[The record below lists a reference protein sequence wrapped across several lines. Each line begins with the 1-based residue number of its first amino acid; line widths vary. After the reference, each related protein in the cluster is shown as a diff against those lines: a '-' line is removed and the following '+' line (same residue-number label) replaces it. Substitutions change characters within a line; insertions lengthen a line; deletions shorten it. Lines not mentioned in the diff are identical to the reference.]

1 MSEIIKQTVNCSNLI
16 ETTPS
21 ITVGEIV
28 ENYIVPKFPKAQYTT
43 NNKGYPCIVLPCIDG
58 NYRNDFNPVLVF
70 EVNHT
75 TVAKSSGSV
84 TTRVGFIDMNTKE
97 TFVYGFGYRYR
108 SNYYSA
114 DSTNSGNYTSIDFRY
129 TITWWEYNYDN
140 IRSLGITGVHT
151 EYTPITMLS
160 MDIMITKCKT
170 LDTDEEVDVVM
181 VASGNNINNIYL
193 VYLYKGSIVK
203 TTIPRWTLP
212 EVDKT
217 INVYQFNDGNI
228 YNDKL
233 YVCFPTSHTLLK
245 PLATF
250 NSNSQPV
257 HLDTWNK
264 EAFTIGG
271 NKFDL
276 KLTSASDGEYIS
288 IAKKVQ

>member
-1 MSEIIKQTVNCSNLI
+1 MSEIIKQSVYFSSEEAQT
-16 ETTPS
+16 
-21 ITVGEIV
+21 ITVGQVI
-28 ENYIVPKFPKAQYTT
+28 ENYMVPKFPKAQYTT
-43 NNKGYPCIVLPCIDG
+43 DNTGKPCIVLPCVDG

-70 EVNHT
+70 DVDSTKLLSNVVN
-75 TVAKSSGSV
+75 V
-84 TTRVGFIDMNTKE
+84 TTRAGFIDMNTKE
-97 TFVYGFGYRYR
+97 AYQYNFGYRVR
-108 SNYYSA
+108 NIGSTS
-114 DSTNSGNYTSIDFRY
+114 DSYNSGNYCDIYFKDA
-129 TITWWEYNYDN
+129 IHWWEYTYDN
-140 IRSLGITGVHT
+140 IRSLGIAGIHNN
-151 EYTPITMLS
+151 YIPITMMA

-170 LDTDEEVDVVM
+170 LDTDEEVDVLM
-181 VASGNNINNIYL
+181 VAGGERMYNIYL
-193 VYLYKGSIVK
+193 VYPYKGRIVK

-233 YVCFPTSHTLLK
+233 YVCFPTSHTILK

-271 NKFDL
+271 KKFDL
-276 KLTSASDGEYIS
+276 KLTSASDGEYVS

>member
-1 MSEIIKQTVNCSNLI
+1 MSEIIKQMVDLSGESFQT
-16 ETTPS
+16 

-28 ENYIVPKFPKAQYTT
+28 ENHMVPKFQKAQYTT
-43 NNKGYPCIVLPCIDG
+43 NNTGNPCIVLPCIDG

-70 EVNHT
+70 DVDSTKLLSNVVN
-75 TVAKSSGSV
+75 V
-84 TTRVGFIDMNTKE
+84 TTRAGFIDMNTKE
-97 TFVYGFGYRYR
+97 AYQYNFGYRWR
-108 SNYYSA
+108 SNTLTSDNY
-114 DSTNSGNYTSIDFRY
+114 NSGNYTSIDFRY
-129 TITWWEYNYDN
+129 TINWWEYTYDN
-140 IRSLGITGVHT
+140 IRSLGIAGIHNN
-151 EYTPITMLS
+151 YIPITMMA

-170 LDTDEEVDVVM
+170 LDTDEEVDVLM
-181 VASGNNINNIYL
+181 VAGGERMNNIYL
-193 VYLYKGSIVK
+193 VYPYKGRIVK

-233 YVCFPTSHTLLK
+233 YVCFPTSHTILK

-276 KLTSASDGEYIS
+276 KLTSASDGEYVS

>member
-16 ETTPS
+16 KTNQS

-58 NYRNDFNPVLVF
+58 NYRSDYNPVIVF
-70 EVNHT
+70 EVDPT

-84 TTRVGFIDMNTKE
+84 TTRVGFINMITKE
-97 TFVYGFGYRYR
+97 AYQYDFGYRYR
-108 SNYYSA
+108 SNYYST

-129 TITWWEYNYDN
+129 AITWWEYTYDN
-140 IRSLGITGVHT
+140 IRSLGITGVRT

-160 MDIMITKCKT
+160 MDIIITKCKT

-193 VYLYKGSIVK
+193 VYPYKGSIVK
-203 TTIPRWTLP
+203 TTIPRWELP

-228 YNDKL
+228 YNDNL

-245 PLATF
+245 PLAKF
-250 NSNSQPV
+250 DSNSQPV
-257 HLDTWNK
+257 HSDTWNK

-271 NKFDL
+271 KKFDL
-276 KLTSASDGEYIS
+276 KLTSASDGEYVS

>member
-58 NYRNDFNPVLVF
+58 NYRNDFNPVIVF
-70 EVNHT
+70 EVDT
-75 TVAKSSGSV
+75 TAVAKSSGSV
-84 TTRVGFIDMNTKE
+84 TTRVGITKMNTKE
-97 TFVYGFGYRYR
+97 TFVYDFGYRYR
-108 SNYYSA
+108 SSNSSS
-114 DSTNSGNYTSIDFRY
+114 DSYNSGNYTSIDFHY
-129 TITWWEYNYDN
+129 VITWWEYTYDN
-140 IRSLGITGVHT
+140 IRSLGIVSISHD
-151 EYTPITMLS
+151 YTPITMLS

-181 VASGNNINNIYL
+181 VAGGNRINEIRL
-193 VYLYKGSIVK
+193 VYPYKGSIVK

-212 EVDKT
+212 TVDET

-228 YNDKL
+228 YNDNL
-233 YVCFPTSHTLLK
+233 YICFPLSHTILK

-250 NSNSQPV
+250 NSQSQPV

-271 NKFDL
+271 KKFDL
-276 KLTSASDGEYIS
+276 KLTSASDGEYVS

>member
-1 MSEIIKQTVNCSNLI
+1 MSEIIKQSVYFSSEEAQT
-16 ETTPS
+16 
-21 ITVGEIV
+21 ITVGQVI
-28 ENYIVPKFPKAQYTT
+28 ENYMVPKFPKAQYTT
-43 NNKGYPCIVLPCIDG
+43 NNTGNPCIVLPCIDG
-58 NYRNDFNPVLVF
+58 NYRSDFNPVLVF
-70 EVNHT
+70 DVDPT
-75 TVAKSSGSV
+75 TLLSKVGNV
-84 TTRVGFIDMNTKE
+84 TVYVGFINMNTKE
-97 TFVYGFGYRYR
+97 SYLYNFGYRVR
-108 SNYYSA
+108 NTGATS
-114 DSTNSGNYTSIDFRY
+114 DSYNSGNYCDIYFKDA
-129 TITWWEYNYDN
+129 IHWWEYTYDN
-140 IRSLGITGVHT
+140 IRSLGIASSDPN
-151 EYTPITMLS
+151 YSISMLS

-170 LDTDEEVDVVM
+170 VDTDEEVDVLM
-181 VASGNNINNIYL
+181 VAGGERMNNIYL
-193 VYLYKGSIVK
+193 MYPYKGRIIK

-257 HLDTWNK
+257 HSDTWNK

-276 KLTSASDGEYIS
+276 KLTSASDGEYVS

>member
-1 MSEIIKQTVNCSNLI
+1 MSEIIKQSVNCSSLI

-21 ITVGEIV
+21 ITVGQVI
-28 ENYIVPKFPKAQYTT
+28 ENYMVPKFPTAQYTT
-43 NNKGYPCIVLPCIDG
+43 DNKGKPCIVLPCIDG
-58 NYRNDFNPVLVF
+58 SYRSDFNPVLVF
-70 EVNHT
+70 DVDPTKLLSN
-75 TVAKSSGSV
+75 VGSV

-97 TFVYGFGYRYR
+97 AYQYNFGYRVR
-108 SNYYSA
+108 NIGSTS
-114 DSTNSGNYTSIDFRY
+114 DSYNSGNYTSIDFHY
-129 TITWWEYNYDN
+129 AITWWEYTYDN
-140 IRSLGITGVHT
+140 IRSLGIAPSNPDYSVS
-151 EYTPITMLS
+151 MLS

-170 LDTDEEVDVVM
+170 VDTDEEVDVLM
-181 VASGNNINNIYL
+181 VAGGERVNEIRL
-193 VYLYKGSIVK
+193 VYPYKGRIVK

-212 EVDKT
+212 TVDKT

-228 YNDKL
+228 YNDNL
-233 YVCFPTSHTLLK
+233 YVCFPISHTLLK

-271 NKFDL
+271 KKFDL
-276 KLTSASDGEYIS
+276 KLTSASDGEYTS

>member
-1 MSEIIKQTVNCSNLI
+1 MSEIIKQMVNCSNLI
-16 ETTPS
+16 ETTPN

-43 NNKGYPCIVLPCIDG
+43 DNTGKPCIVLPCIDG

-70 EVNHT
+70 DVDPTKLLSN
-75 TVAKSSGSV
+75 ASSSV
-84 TTRVGFIDMNTKE
+84 TTRVGFIDMNTKD
-97 TFVYGFGYRYR
+97 VYQYNFGYRVR
-108 SNYYSA
+108 NIGSTS
-114 DSTNSGNYTSIDFRY
+114 DSYNSGNYTSIDFRY
-129 TITWWEYNYDN
+129 TINWWEHTYDN
-140 IRSLGITGVHT
+140 IRSLGIASSNPD
-151 EYTPITMLS
+151 YSISMLS

-170 LDTDEEVDVVM
+170 VDTDEEVDVLM
-181 VASGNNINNIYL
+181 VAGGERMNNIYL
-193 VYLYKGSIVK
+193 AYPYKGSIVK

-228 YNDKL
+228 YNDNL
-233 YVCFPTSHTLLK
+233 YVCFPQSHTLLK
-245 PLATF
+245 PLADF
-250 NSNSQPV
+250 NSQHQPV

-271 NKFDL
+271 KKFDL